1 MHANFRMD
9 ISEIIVLRRAEPG
22 QEYYDEVFGKD
33 KVHNDEEYKEELR
46 KMIASQLASDTSY
59 RFTIDARESLMK
71 AAGEFPLPDEVL
83 KAYLQ
88 EQHEAET
95 EVSIDEEY
103 NKLVPG
109 LRWQLVSDS
118 VAKALQ
124 LQLTEDDLRN
134 VAEMACRNQFA
145 QYGMQNVPE
154 DMLKKYVG
162 EMLQDRKVV
171 DSLGRQAME
180 MKLFNGIRAKAKVD
194 EKTVSVEEFNALFKT
209 ASEVP
214 AEPAE

>member
-1 MHANFRMD
+1 M
-9 ISEIIVLRRAEPG
+9 
-22 QEYYDEVFGKD
+22 
-33 KVHNDEEYKEELR
+33 
-46 KMIASQLASDTSY
+46 
-59 RFTIDARESLMK
+59 
-71 AAGEFPLPDEVL
+71 
-83 KAYLQ
+83 
-88 EQHEAET
+88 
-95 EVSIDEEY
+95 
-103 NKLVPG
+103 PG

-194 EKTVSVEEFNALFKT
+194 EKTVSVEEFNALFKA

>member
-1 MHANFRMD
+1 
-9 ISEIIVLRRAEPG
+9 
-22 QEYYDEVFGKD
+22 
-33 KVHNDEEYKEELR
+33 
-46 KMIASQLASDTSY
+46 
-59 RFTIDARESLMK
+59 MK

-194 EKTVSVEEFNALFKT
+194 EKTVSVEEFNALFKA